1 MTLNGHLVLSD
12 CKINTGHIIIS
23 VFGLSSVL
31 QGSQSSVIHVFST
44 QPGRR
49 VRLLNT
55 NTNTNREHGLNKSCR
70 FTNRLHK
77 NLLPAALGGCTR
89 SFR

>member
-12 CKINTGHIIIS
+12 CKIDTGHIIIS

-44 QPGRR
+44 QLGRR

-55 NTNTNREHGLNKSCR
+55 D
-70 FTNRLHK
+70 
-77 NLLPAALGGCTR
+77 TR
-89 SFR
+89 TIFFFIVNCSEVSFS

>member
-31 QGSQSSVIHVFST
+31 QGSQSSVIHAFST
-44 QPGRR
+44 QLGRR

-55 NTNTNREHGLNKSCR
+55 DTTQGLFFFIVNCSEV
-70 FTNRLHK
+70 
-77 NLLPAALGGCTR
+77 
-89 SFR
+89 SFS